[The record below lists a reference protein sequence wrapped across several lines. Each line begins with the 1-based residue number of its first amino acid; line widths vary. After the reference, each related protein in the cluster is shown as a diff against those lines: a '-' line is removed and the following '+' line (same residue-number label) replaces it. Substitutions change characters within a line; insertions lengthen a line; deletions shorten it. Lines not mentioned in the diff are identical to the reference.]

1 MGEGGG
7 ELSRPIT
14 SQAILRVHPL
24 PSVMAIGQFITH
36 TRTKWRHQEV
46 SSVWAVDTESKT
58 TPGYTKK
65 ELCCLSIKMSCL
77 SIKIMITS
85 DRHFRPSVFE

>member
-1 MGEGGG
+1 MKRRCIAAGEGGG

-14 SQAILRVHPL
+14 SQLILRIHPL

-46 SSVWAVDTESKT
+46 SSVWAVDTESETK
-58 TPGYTKK
+58 PGYTKK
-65 ELCCLSIKMSCL
+65 ELCCLSIKNEL
-77 SIKIMITS
+77 FKHK
-85 DRHFRPSVFE
+85 DNDNK